1 MSFFIWSQLKTT
13 DFSAINP
20 ERAIA
25 LLPVGATEQHGP
37 HLPLNTD
44 SLLAEAMAGGAAAKV
59 RNADVY
65 ILPTVTYAKSD
76 EHLSFPGTLT
86 LDASTLE
93 ATIVQIGRSVARAGF
108 SKLVFLNAHGGN
120 VPVLQIAARRL
131 RNEEKLFCVAAGWM
145 GMGFP
150 DGLVSAEERTSGIH
164 GGFVETAAMLHFR
177 PDLVALDKARN
188 FRPASA
194 DVAEAYE
201 VLRLVGP
208 VGAGWIAEDL
218 TDDGVAGDA
227 AGATAEAGRAL
238 AEHATERFA
247 RLLDE
252 TAAYHP
258 PFLLQGDR

>member
-1 MSFFIWSQLKTT
+1 MSFSIWSQLRTT
-13 DFSAINP
+13 DFSQIDR
-20 ERAIA
+20 EKSIA

-44 SLLAEAMAGGAAAKV
+44 SLLAEAMALGAAAKAAQ
-59 RNADVY
+59 ADVY
-65 ILPTVTYAKSD
+65 VLPTITYAKSD

-86 LDASTLE
+86 LDAATLE
-93 ATIVQIGRSVARAGF
+93 ATITQIGRSVARSGF

-120 VPVLQIAARRL
+120 VPVLQIVARRL
-131 RNEEKLFCVAAGWM
+131 RNEEKLFCVTAGWM

-150 DGLVSAEERTSGIH
+150 EGLVSAEERASGIH

-177 PDLVALDKARN
+177 PDLVDMDQARN

-194 DVAEAYE
+194 DVAARND

-218 TDDGVAGDA
+218 TPDGVAGNA
-227 AGATAEAGRAL
+227 AAATAEAGQAL
-238 AEHATERFA
+238 ADHATARFA

-258 PFLLQGDR
+258 PFLAQGER